1 MAVVASTLGGFDDT
15 SKIPPSTAF
24 MTDSELVDYE
34 LLHGKITPK
43 KGKFS
48 TLNIVMIIMFIMGL
62 FGAFGAFFLYKFFNA
77 VKSA

>member
-1 MAVVASTLGGFDDT
+1 
-15 SKIPPSTAF
+15 

-62 FGAFGAFFLYKFFNA
+62 FSAFGAFFLYKFFNA